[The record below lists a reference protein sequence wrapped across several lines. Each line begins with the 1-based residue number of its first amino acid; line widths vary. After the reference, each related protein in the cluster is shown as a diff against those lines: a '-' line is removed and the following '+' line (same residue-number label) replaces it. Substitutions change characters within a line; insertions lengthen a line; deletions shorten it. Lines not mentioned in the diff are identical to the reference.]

1 MIQAPR
7 KISSY
12 RVRDRLGITITVFS
26 LLVLGLLV
34 FTVPEESQRSLTA
47 PLVLVSILFAC
58 LSCLSAARLK
68 PSGQI
73 DWFHPSALFLVFFL
87 AYFMF
92 PGVWLWL
99 IHDYHPIWIRSA
111 NQPVYLVNV
120 AFVLGALSTA
130 MFALGSRVRLLPNKK
145 VTIKLFNRQIVIRH
159 SEARI
164 VVFLL
169 LIVGFITT
177 MYNILLYGPLNF
189 DILNNLS
196 PSAHSALSLNIS
208 NVVPVLESGLNW
220 AVLIAIFIYLSK
232 YRMNGKKRLGSLLVI
247 GTLLVVVFVLD
258 YIVSAKRSVVIPLIL
273 FPVIWHHYLIRRI
286 TFPKML
292 VIGSLI
298 GIIIAVLLI
307 ARIVLPMI
315 TKGLTPSDYIGKSLS
330 GVIVFYFNSME
341 WSTFEMFLASIT
353 QRSELLTEAGGAISG
368 FIHYSFNTFIIFVPR
383 IIWPGKPSYD
393 DISYVYFHVIWR
405 NNDNVGA
412 APTIWGTSYLFFG
425 IMGLTVGMFIL
436 GWLLKAIY
444 SFIQPYQGRLFGV
457 FSYAIFFWI
466 VFQFL
471 RFGTIGFTFINF
483 VQTMILGLIVGLF
496 LMRRV
501 RVS

>member
-1 MIQAPR
+1 MIQAAR
-7 KISSY
+7 KIYSY
-12 RVRDRLGITITVFS
+12 RLLAHLGITLTTIGIF
-26 LLVLGLLV
+26 VLGILV
-34 FTVPEESQRSLTA
+34 FVIPEENQSSLTA
-47 PLVLVSILFAC
+47 PLVLVTVLFSC
-58 LSCLSAARLK
+58 LSCLSSARPK
-68 PSGQI
+68 PSGDI

-87 AYFMF
+87 TYFMF

-99 IHDYHPIWIRSA
+99 THDYRPIWIRPA
-111 NQPVYLVNV
+111 NQPAYLVNV
-120 AFVLGALSTA
+120 AFILGALSTA
-130 MFALGSRVRLLPNKK
+130 MFALGSSVRLLPSKK
-145 VTIKLFNRQIVIRH
+145 VTLKLFNRQSVIRH
-159 SEARI
+159 SEAHI

-196 PSAHSALSLNIS
+196 PSALRALSLNIS
-208 NVVPVLESGLNW
+208 NVIPVLESGLNW
-220 AVLIAIFIYLSK
+220 AVLIAIYLYLSQ

-258 YIVSAKRSVVIPLIL
+258 YVVSAKRSVVIPLIL
-273 FPVIWHHYLIRRI
+273 FPVIWYHYLIRRI

-298 GIIIAVLLI
+298 GITIAALLI

-315 TKGLTPSDYIGKSLS
+315 TKGLAPSDYIGKSLS

-393 DISYVYFHVIWR
+393 DISYVYFHVIWGS
-405 NNDNVGA
+405 NDNVGA
-412 APTIWGTSYLFFG
+412 APTIWSTSYLFFG

-436 GWLLKAIY
+436 GWLLKVIY

-483 VQTMILGLIVGLF
+483 VQTMILGVLVGLF
-496 LMRRV
+496 LMRRA